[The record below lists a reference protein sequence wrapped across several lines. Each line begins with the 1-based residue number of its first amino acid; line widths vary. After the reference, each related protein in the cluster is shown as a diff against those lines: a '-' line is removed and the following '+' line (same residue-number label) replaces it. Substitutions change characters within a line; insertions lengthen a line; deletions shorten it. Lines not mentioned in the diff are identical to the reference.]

1 MIELK
6 KDNVHKIV
14 ASKEKAEALMKKGFE
29 LVENPEKET
38 KRGSVKRGEPAD
50 N

>member
-14 ASKEKAEALMKKGFE
+14 DSKEKAEKLMKLGYE
-29 LVENPEKET
+29 IVENPEKET
-38 KRGSVKRGEPAD
+38 KRGGVKRGEPA
-50 N
+50 NN